1 MCYAHPGPRCSGHA
15 RKRLQHLTQKES
27 VLTNA
32 IGDAN
37 AVVSE
42 KAAAKEAATDPK
54 ERRLYAREE
63 KAARR
68 DAQRLTAQRDK
79 AEEKKAEAELS
90 FDSTPQ
96 GQKVLK
102 ALITE
107 ASDNPADVAK
117 LEARI
122 VAGRNLRNSEVVEM
136 NKKTATNVLEK
147 KPVPTKADYHISPR
161 NDLSPANSEY
171 KSSTIDDSRNSVVKG
186 YVADAGDVGGDI
198 QLGPAHSIKFET
210 FDGHVMVYAYTVA
223 CDADGK
229 PLDYSQADN
238 AAQYCYQIQQEHV
251 TYDED
256 GNESKSDSD
265 DGAFTFNPYSED
277 DLDDEWAN
285 TDGETE
291 YFFTNSE
298 LFADHDDANGAAES
312 YVKGLKLKDLIKS

>member
-37 AVVSE
+37 ALAAE
-42 KAAAKEAATDPK
+42 KAAAKDAATDPK

-68 DAQRLTAQRDK
+68 DAQRLTSQRDK
-79 AEEKKAEAELS
+79 SEAKKAEAELA

-102 ALITE
+102 ALIAE
-107 ASDNPADVAK
+107 SSDNAAKVAK
-117 LEARI
+117 LEARAA
-122 VAGRNLRNSEVVEM
+122 AGRELRNTQVTEF
-136 NKKTATNVLEK
+136 NKKTAAKVLEK

-171 KSSTIDDSRNSVVKG
+171 KTSTIDDSRNSAVKG

-198 QLGPAHSIKFET
+198 QMGPAHSIKFET
-210 FDGHVMVYAYTVA
+210 FDGHVTVYAYTVA

-229 PLDYSQADN
+229 TLDYSQADN
-238 AAQYCYQIQQEHV
+238 AEQYLYQIQQEHV

-256 GNESKSDSD
+256 GNESKSDPD
-265 DGAFTFNPYSED
+265 DESFSLNFYSED
-277 DLDDEWAN
+277 DLEDEWGSTN
-285 TDGETE
+285 GETE

-298 LFADHDDANGAAES
+298 LFADHDAANLAAES
-312 YVKGLKLKDLIKS
+312 YVKTLKLKDLIKR

>member
-15 RKRLQHLTQKES
+15 RKRLQHLTQKQS
-27 VLTNA
+27 VLATA
-32 IGDAN
+32 IADAN
-37 AVVSE
+37 AIAVE

-63 KAARR
+63 KAALR
-68 DAQRLTAQRDK
+68 DAQRLTDQR
-79 AEEKKAEAELS
+79 EKAEAKKTEAETS

-102 ALITE
+102 TLLTE
-107 ASDNPADVAK
+107 ATDNPADVAK

-122 VAGRNLRNSEVVEM
+122 VAGRELRNTQVTEM
-136 NKKTATNVLEK
+136 NKKTATKVLEK

-161 NDLSPANSEY
+161 NDVSPANSEY
-171 KSSTIDDSRNSVVKG
+171 KASTIDDSRNSAVKG

-210 FDGHVMVYAYTVA
+210 FEGHVTVYAYTVA
-223 CDADGK
+223 CDANGK
-229 PLDYSQADN
+229 PLDYSHADG
-238 AAQYCYQIQQEHV
+238 AAQYLYQIQQEHV

-265 DGAFTFNPYSED
+265 DGSFTFNPYSED
-277 DLDDEWAN
+277 DLDDEWGS

-298 LFADHDDANGAAES
+298 LFADHDAANVAAES
-312 YVKGLKLKDLIKS
+312 YVKSLKLKDLIKR

>member
-15 RKRLQHLTQKES
+15 RKRLQHLTQKQS
-27 VLTNA
+27 VLANA
-32 IGDAN
+32 IADAN
-37 AVVSE
+37 AIAVE

-54 ERRLYAREE
+54 ERRLHAREE

-68 DAQRLTAQRDK
+68 DAQRLIDQRDK
-79 AEEKKAEAELS
+79 AEAKKAEAEQS

-102 ALITE
+102 TLLAE
-107 ASDNPADVAK
+107 ATDNPADVAK

-122 VAGRNLRNSEVVEM
+122 AAGRELRNTQVTEM
-136 NKKTATNVLEK
+136 NKKTATKVLEK

-161 NDLSPANSEY
+161 NDISPANSEY
-171 KSSTIDDSRNSVVKG
+171 KASTIDDSRNSAVKG

-210 FDGHVMVYAYTVA
+210 FEGHVTVYAYTVA
-223 CDADGK
+223 CDANGK
-229 PLDYSQADN
+229 PLDYSHADK
-238 AAQYCYQIQQEHV
+238 AEQYLYQIQQEHV

-265 DGAFTFNPYSED
+265 DGSFTFNPYSED
-277 DLDDEWAN
+277 DLDDEWGS

-298 LFADHDDANGAAES
+298 LFTDHDAANVAAES
-312 YVKGLKLKDLIKS
+312 YVKSLKLKDLIKR